1 MKSRVIK
8 TLVIVMILVGLKLL
22 LFPAQN
28 TQASPQEPFAA
39 CVTSVPHEWGE
50 FVGSSAQSGV
60 AFRDRHGTLR
70 FVTNFPCNGAT
81 LTIALEVRRTPA
93 K

>member
-1 MKSRVIK
+1 MKNKVMK
-8 TLVIVMILVGLKLL
+8 TLLMVMILVGLKIL
-22 LFPAQN
+22 LFPAQS
-28 TQASPQEPFAA
+28 TKASPQEPFAA

-50 FVGSSAQSGV
+50 FVGSSPQSGV
-60 AFRDRHGTLR
+60 AFRDRHGTIR

-81 LTIALEVRRTPA
+81 PTIALEVRRTPV